1 MSKILEKGEEGYGI
15 LFERDAGWIGI
26 DLNPTMINEGVKL
39 TPNEP
44 LLVNCI
50 LQKWG
55 VKNKNG
61 RIYPKSVLVPQVELY
76 QELINTNSSVSE
88 ANHPECV
95 CASESMICTKEGWK
109 RFEDISEDEEIL
121 TLNTT
126 TNQIEIQQINKRIY
140 EPYKGKMYK
149 IKNKNTL
156 DITVT
161 PNHRLLLL
169 SPKNEYIYVTAK
181 ELYDNKKSYLFNG
194 KYKIVKEAVWN
205 APYNENY
212 IIPAVK
218 LTDLNNRLPN
228 ILKERYTEDLV
239 IKSED
244 WFAFLGIYLAD
255 GHCGGTVCNV
265 YKNDGYDVVITQKKP
280 KTQKIIEELL
290 DKLPLKYRTQNFED
304 GKKQY
309 HIADAR
315 LYDYLFPLGN
325 SHTKYIPFDIKQAS
339 SDLLKILFDWFMLG
353 DGRSVNS
360 KQLTW
365 SKKESVFSTS
375 KQLILDLKE
384 IQLKINKSGNIT
396 EYLPKDRY
404 IGNRLIKQ
412 ENTHLQY
419 NLNLSQTKHIY
430 LDRRNVTIAEI
441 DFDDYVACVNVPNGN
456 FYVMVNGKSH
466 WTGNSSVISL
476 DNISHLITKMW
487 WGKGEYENVLYGQ
500 LKILVTRGYINY
512 GVASVIGDKIAFY
525 LENKIRI
532 GISSRGVGSLKTI
545 NGENLVQADF
555 ELIGFDLVSSP
566 STPGAYL
573 FPDNNGISINNEN
586 YINQNGVLIKENNS
600 KLLTATQNFLL

>member
-39 TPNEP
+39 VPNEP

-61 RIYPKSVLVPQVELY
+61 RIYPKSILVPQVELY
-76 QELINTNSSVSE
+76 QEQININSALGE
-88 ANHPECV
+88 ANHPECIS
-95 CASESMICTKEGWK
+95 ASESMICTKEGWK
-109 RFEDISEDEEIL
+109 YFEDISEDEEIL

-126 TNQIEIQQINKRIY
+126 TNQIEIQQINKRVY

-149 IKNKNTL
+149 IKNKNSL

-169 SPKNEYIYVTAK
+169 SPKNDYVYVTAK
-181 ELYDNKKSYLFNG
+181 EIFDNKKTYIDSG
-194 KYKIVKEAVWN
+194 KYRIVKEGIWN
-205 APYNENY
+205 STYNENY

-218 LTDLNNRLPN
+218 STELNYRLPN
-228 ILKERYTEDLV
+228 ILKEKYTEDLI

-255 GHCGGTVCNV
+255 GHCSGTVCNV
-265 YKNDGYDVVITQKKP
+265 YKNRGYDVVITQKKP
-280 KTQKIIEELL
+280 RTQKIIEELL
-290 DKLPLKYRTQNFED
+290 DRLPLKYNTYTSDD

-309 HIADAR
+309 HIHDAR
-315 LYDYLFPLGN
+315 LYNYLFPLG
-325 SHTKYIPFDIKQAS
+325 SSTTKYVPLDIKQAS
-339 SDLLKILFDWFMLG
+339 SNLLKIFFKWFMFG
-353 DGRSVNS
+353 DGRSVVINH
-360 KQLTW
+360 LTW

-384 IQLKINKSGNIT
+384 ILLKINGSGNIT

-412 ENTHLQY
+412 ENSNLQY
-419 NLNLSQTKHIY
+419 NLNISHSKHIY
-430 LDRRNVTIAEI
+430 LDCRNVTITEI
-441 DFDDYVACVNVPNGN
+441 DFDDYVACVNVANGN
-456 FYVMVNGKSH
+456 FYIMVNGKSH

-476 DNISHLITKMW
+476 DNVSHLITKMW
-487 WGKGEYENVLYGQ
+487 WGKGEFENVLYGQ
-500 LKILVTRGYINY
+500 LKVLVTRGYINY
-512 GVASVIGDKIAFY
+512 GVVSVVGDKIAFY
-525 LENKIRI
+525 LENKIKI
-532 GISSRGVGSLKTI
+532 GISSRGVGSLKTV
-545 NGENLVQADF
+545 NGENLVQSDF

-573 FPDNNGISINNEN
+573 FPDNSGIKFNNED
-586 YINQNGVLIKENNS
+586 YINQNGILIKENNS